1 MSRVARVAAAVAI
14 ALLGVAACASSR
26 RAGDVGGSPGTA
38 DAAPDDT
45 AARAD
50 ATAASRVVPDVATLA
65 SRASRLAPR
74 MRELT
79 RLDPAPARSP
89 DLLAAAT
96 ADTCLRVAFVAS
108 RPVRVRLVDHDG
120 TPRGEATEGTDGAV
134 PPLGPACA
142 VRGDALALL
151 VEPLAGEGPDAL
163 VRAVVW
169 ASR

>member
-1 MSRVARVAAAVAI
+1 VSRAALLARAVGI
-14 ALLGVAACASSR
+14 ALLGGTACAGAR
-26 RAGDVGGSPGTA
+26 RAGDVGGTVGTA
-38 DAAPDDT
+38 DAAP
-45 AARAD
+45 AD
-50 ATAASRVVPDVATLA
+50 AAVASRVVPDVATLA

-74 MRELT
+74 MRELA

-96 ADTCLRVAFVAS
+96 SDTCLRVAFAAN
-108 RPVRVRLVDHDG
+108 RPVRVRLVDRDDM
-120 TPRGEATEGTDGAV
+120 PRGDAAEGTDGAV

-142 VRGDALALL
+142 VRGDPLTLH
-151 VEPLAGEGPDAL
+151 VEPLAGEGPDVL